1 MAFLTALMLG
11 IAPAPPAEWVTK
23 IYNGWRVSAVQ
34 PSSCAAIKQ
43 FEGDVIIYVEFDERR
58 DEVTFAI
65 RDPSFK
71 SLKDGETYNL
81 TTDLELKDEQIAN
94 FGQVTFRG
102 RVDGEMA
109 AIVAAF
115 SGKEFLSFLE
125 QAARVKIKRGGINVA
140 DVDVSYGQGW
150 QISALRDC
158 AALMAKKNPSDPFA
172 D

>member
-11 IAPAPPAEWVTK
+11 MAPAPPAEWVTK

-58 DEVTFAI
+58 DEVTFGVG
-65 RDPSFK
+65 DPSFK
-71 SLKDGETYNL
+71 SLKDGEIYSL
-81 TTDLELKDEQIAN
+81 TTDLKLKDEQTAH
-94 FGQVTFRG
+94 FGQVNFRG
-102 RVDGEMA
+102 RVEGDRA

-115 SGKEFLSFLE
+115 DGKEFLGFLE

-150 QISALRDC
+150 QISALKDC

>member
-11 IAPAPPAEWVTK
+11 MAPAPPAEWVTK

-34 PSSCAAIKQ
+34 PSSCVAIKQ
-43 FEGDVIIYVEFDERR
+43 FEGDIIVYLEFFERHN
-58 DEVTFAI
+58 EATLAVG
-65 RDPSFK
+65 DPSFE
-71 SLKDGETYNL
+71 SLKDGEVYKL
-81 TTDLELKDEQIAN
+81 TTDLELKDGRTAN
-94 FGQVTFRG
+94 FGQVNFLG
-102 RVDGEMA
+102 RVDGNIRSIA
-109 AIVAAF
+109 APFV
-115 SGKEFLSFLE
+115 GKEFLGVFE
-125 QAARVKIKRGGINVA
+125 QAARLKIKRGEVSVA